1 MRFVI
6 ASCRAERGNVAI
18 CWIATVRFAFLAV
31 TIVFERALPAY
42 APGNKSSALGSGR
55 AFPFTPLEAA
65 DSLQVYEKA

>member
-1 MRFVI
+1 LSLR
-6 ASCRAERGNVAI
+6 VAARSAATWQSN
-18 CWIATVRFAFLAV
+18 WIATARFGFLAV

-42 APGNKSSALGSGR
+42 AAGNKSSALGSGR